1 MQPGRA
7 RAAGMRSRGGAGL
20 GCRLRVMVRKG
31 VRTPRGRSLFSRGK
45 VRFGEVQ
52 TPGRRIVV
60 DCPFLNCC
68 GCLGRSAGQ
77 AVVRR
82 AGPVGLCLCRCGLCH
97 EFEWPQTAAVLD
109 DRVRLGAG
117 EVNRFGNMLTEF
129 LCGVG
134 EGGWLCVLLWAT
146 GWGCASGLTFV
157 GNRDAGLCILGGG
170 AGCECS
176 RAGAGVTRE
185 TAVRAV
191 HSSPDQA
198 VIFVVTSDPHP
209 DIIISIFDGERPVRK
224 PCTHRP
230 ELADFLK

>member
-7 RAAGMRSRGGAGL
+7 LAAGMRSRGGAGL

-45 VRFGEVQ
+45 VQFGECQ

-117 EVNRFGNMLTEF
+117 EVNRFGNMLTEL
-129 LCGVG
+129 LCGGGRRALAVCAALG
-134 EGGWLCVLLWAT
+134 DRWGLREGAAFCGAT
-146 GWGCASGLTFV
+146 GTRAFVFLGVGLV
-157 GNRDAGLCILGGG
+157 
-170 AGCECS
+170 
-176 RAGAGVTRE
+176 AGVRGLGQ
-185 TAVRAV
+185 VLRARPQFAPST
-191 HSSPDQA
+191 HPLIRRSYSS
-198 VIFVVTSDPHP
+198 
-209 DIIISIFDGERPVRK
+209 
-224 PCTHRP
+224 
-230 ELADFLK
+230 